1 MAIPRPHV
9 HPAFIRILFGALLAF
24 GPLYGGKQTVRA
36 QTDAPT
42 FTADPPTVI
51 FVNELHYDNASTD
64 ADEGVEIA
72 APAGTD
78 VSNLRLIL
86 YRDDGTEYGAY
97 ELGAPVAQCNDY
109 DLYTVMRSGI
119 QNGPADGLAL
129 VDVAA
134 NEALQL
140 LSYEGTFTANEG
152 IAAGLT
158 STDIGV
164 EEPTTTPVG
173 HSLQLSGE
181 GGAYDDFAWQE
192 PASATFGACNNNQ
205 TLGAPPTRVTLRS
218 FTATAA
224 GDSVTLTWETAME
237 IDNAGFHL
245 YRAGEAEGDRVRI
258 NQELIGATAAPGQ
271 GATYTYR
278 DEPGTGQFFYW
289 LEDVD
294 TQGSGTLH
302 GPVAVTVNAAAG
314 EGGQDRTFLPVVAK

>member
-1 MAIPRPHV
+1 MAIPRPHFPLTFV
-9 HPAFIRILFGALLAF
+9 HILLGALLVMGLGSGSHHTLQAQSN
-24 GPLYGGKQTVRA
+24 GP
-36 QTDAPT
+36 D

-51 FVNELHYDNASTD
+51 FINELHYDNDSTD

-72 APAGTD
+72 APTGTD
-78 VSNLRLIL
+78 VSSLRLVL
-86 YRDDGTEYGAY
+86 YRDDGTEYGTY
-97 ELGAPVAQCNDY
+97 ELGAPTGQCNDY
-109 DLYTVMRSGI
+109 ELYAVMRSGI

-129 VDVAA
+129 VDAAA
-134 NEALQL
+134 NEPLQL
-140 LSYEGTFTANEG
+140 LSYEGTFTAVEG

-164 EEPTTTPVG
+164 EEPTTTPAG

-181 GGAYDDFAWQE
+181 GGAYDDFVWQGTA
-192 PASATFGACNNNQ
+192 PATFGACNNDQ
-205 TLGAPPTRVTLRS
+205 TLGAPPTRVALRS
-218 FTATAA
+218 FTADVS
-224 GDSVTLTWETAME
+224 GDRVTLTWETALE

-245 YRAGEAEGDRVRI
+245 YRAGEPEGDRVRV

-278 DEPGTGQFFYW
+278 DEPGSGQFFYW

-294 TQGSGTLH
+294 TQGYGTLH
-302 GPVAVTVNAAAG
+302 GPLTVVVNAAAG